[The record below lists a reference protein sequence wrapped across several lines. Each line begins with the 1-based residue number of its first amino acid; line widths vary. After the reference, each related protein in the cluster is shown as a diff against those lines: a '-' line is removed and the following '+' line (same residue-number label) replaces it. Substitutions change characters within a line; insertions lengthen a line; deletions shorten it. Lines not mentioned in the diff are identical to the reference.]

1 MFNIEKT
8 KKHIKMTR
16 EITAKQINEGIAKD
30 MYGIE
35 ERLISWAYANIPT
48 KELKKI
54 IKKEEEEM
62 ERLSDDQGNIG
73 IITDARIRENNNE

>member
-1 MFNIEKT
+1 MSNIEKI
-8 KKHIKMTR
+8 KKHINMTS
-16 EITAKQINEGIAKD
+16 EISGKQINEGIAKD

-54 IKKEEEEM
+54 IKQEEEEM
-62 ERLSDDQGNIG
+62 ER
-73 IITDARIRENNNE
+73 TR